1 MFSRLMIVVA
11 TTVLMIV
18 TSCIFPAVSL
28 SKSAIA
34 QVPGVYPFKLGDFTI
49 TVLSDGTLPQDLHTL
64 LSNTNPT
71 ETDRLLQKSFLANPV
86 EASINAFLID
96 TGDQQVLVDTGAG
109 TFFGPKLGGKLQ
121 TSLKAAGYTPNEI
134 DAILL
139 THIHTDHSG
148 GLVEQGKRVFPAA
161 TLYVGKPDVDFWL
174 DRANATRFNVAEKY
188 FDEAAKTVK
197 PYLDAGKVKSF
208 SGKTALLPGITAH
221 PTPGHTPGHSCYV
234 AASKGESIEF
244 WGDIVHFASVQFPK
258 PEITV
263 AYDVDANAAAAQRKK
278 QFARAEAS
286 RILVAG
292 AHLPFPGVGHLRAAD
307 QGYAWVPVD
316 YRWREP

>member
-1 MFSRLMIVVA
+1 MLDRHWRA
-11 TTVLMIV
+11 TNL
-18 TSCIFPAVSL
+18 
-28 SKSAIA
+28 
-34 QVPGVYPFKLGDFTI
+34 
-49 TVLSDGTLPQDLHTL
+49 
-64 LSNTNPT
+64 
-71 ETDRLLQKSFLANPV
+71 
-86 EASINAFLID
+86 
-96 TGDQQVLVDTGAG
+96 DTGAG
-109 TFFGPKLGGKLQ
+109 NFFGPKLGKLQ

-148 GLVEQGKRVFPAA
+148 GWSKLVNGVSCRP
-161 TLYVGKPDVDFWL
+161 LYVGKPDVDFWF

-197 PYLDAGKVKSF
+197 PYLDAKKSF

-221 PTPGHTPGHSCYV
+221 PTPDTPGHSCYV

-263 AYDVDANAAAAQRKK
+263 AYDVDANAAAAQRKTVCES
-278 QFARAEAS
+278 EAS
-286 RILVAG
+286 NFGSRRTFALS
-292 AHLPFPGVGHLRAAD
+292 GVGHLRAAD